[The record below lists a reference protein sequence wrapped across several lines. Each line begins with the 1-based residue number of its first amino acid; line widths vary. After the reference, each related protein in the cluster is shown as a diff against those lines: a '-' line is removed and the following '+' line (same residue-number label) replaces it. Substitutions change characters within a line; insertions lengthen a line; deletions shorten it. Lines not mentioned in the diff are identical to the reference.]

1 MKRAPAKTVT
11 LTVFTGSSC
20 DSGKQEANVV
30 VLGEGCCWCETSTE
44 QTSYSFKFLEVSTMG
59 VAQRPS

>member
-11 LTVFTGSSC
+11 RTVFTGSSC

-30 VLGEGCCWCETSTE
+30 VLGEGWWCWCET
-44 QTSYSFKFLEVSTMG
+44 
-59 VAQRPS
+59 